1 MEDKIKEYVDTDEV
15 PQDNVDS
22 KNEGGGGGNSTT
34 ESKETDKSL
43 WYVAG
48 FLIGL
53 VILAIVL
60 AII

>member
-22 KNEGGGGGNSTT
+22 TNEGGGGNSTA

>member
-22 KNEGGGGGNSTT
+22 KNEGGSTA

>member
-1 MEDKIKEYVDTDEV
+1 MEDKIREYVNTDEV

-22 KNEGGGGGNSTT
+22 KNDGGGGNSTA

-48 FLIGL
+48 FLLGL

>member
-1 MEDKIKEYVDTDEV
+1 MKKNYVNTDEV
-15 PQDNVDS
+15 PQDVIQ
-22 KNEGGGGGNSTT
+22 NEGGGGGGNSTA

>member
-1 MEDKIKEYVDTDEV
+1 MEDKIKKYVDTDEV

-22 KNEGGGGGNSTT
+22 KNDGGGGNSTA

-53 VILAIVL
+53 VILAIAL

>member
-22 KNEGGGGGNSTT
+22 KNEGGGGNSTV

>member
-22 KNEGGGGGNSTT
+22 KNEGDGGNSTS